1 MDSSFFEFVGSPLRS
16 NSAPPQLDSST
27 LFAFPVD
34 PMQFE
39 YADVAAGQKTQN
51 KRATST
57 GNISR
62 LELSKVRSFE
72 TTSTEVGSESDESPR
87 SKCAS
92 SLVNEVIAD
101 FITGEDSPPL
111 IYSEAYSAPP
121 PFSLFDSNLVEL
133 SGRVSNFFIDQMTH
147 DDFSLMLSQAYVM
160 AKDHVGCRHL
170 QRKLEEEDS
179 YVTSA
184 LLNTLRPH
192 LLELMVDPF
201 GNYLCQKLI
210 EVGEP
215 AHLSII
221 LDVCQSSLADLALDP
236 HGTRVVQRMVEVAG
250 NTVFQDKLVEGL
262 KMHVPELIKDINGN
276 HVIQRC
282 LHVMGAPT
290 NQFIYDAACRSLVE
304 ISTHRNGCCV
314 LQRCIDA
321 ADDSQRRT
329 LVECIIKNAVDLVQD
344 AFGNYVV
351 QYVLDLNLEAPNAQL
366 ASTFIDHMLDLARQ
380 KFSSNVIEKCLQLN
394 PPAVQLRMIEAIGSP
409 PNIGLMLGDSYAN
422 YGKS

>member
-1 MDSSFFEFVGSPLRS
+1 MASSFFEVVGLPLRS
-16 NSAPPQLDSST
+16 TPAPPQLDSST

-34 PMQFE
+34 SMQFQ
-39 YADVAAGQKTQN
+39 YADVAAGQKTLN
-51 KRATST
+51 NRASST

-62 LELSKVRSFE
+62 LDLSKLGSPM

-92 SLVNEVIAD
+92 SLVNEVIAH

-111 IYSEAYSAPP
+111 SYSEAYSAPP
-121 PFSLFDSNLVEL
+121 PFSLFESNLVEL
-133 SGRVSNFFIDQMTH
+133 SGKVSNWCIGQTTR
-147 DDFSLMLSQAYVM
+147 DDFSLMLRQAYVM
-160 AKDHVGCRHL
+160 AKDQVGCRHL

-184 LLNTLRPH
+184 LLNTLSPH

-210 EVGEP
+210 EVSEP
-215 AHLSII
+215 AHITII

-236 HGTRVVQRMVEVAG
+236 HGTRVVQKLVEAAG
-250 NTVFQDKLVEGL
+250 NSIFQDKLVEGL
-262 KMHVPELIKDINGN
+262 KKYVPELIKDSNGN

-290 NQFIYDAACRSLVE
+290 NQFIYDSACRHLVE

-321 ADDSQRRT
+321 ADDTQRQI
-329 LVECIIKNAVDLVQD
+329 LVDCIVRNAVVLVQD

-366 ASTFIDHMLDLARQ
+366 ASAFIDHMLDLARQ

-394 PPAVQLRMIEAIGSP
+394 PPAVQLKMIEAIGRP
-409 PNIGLMLGDSYAN
+409 QNIGLMLGDSYAN